1 MLRCRLASAPLIAG
15 LLVATSGL
23 ACAEPKALLELFT
36 SQGCSSC
43 PPADKLLGE
52 FANDPSLIALSDPID
67 YWDYLGW
74 KDTLAMPGH
83 SARQRAYAH
92 MRGDRDV
99 YTPQVIVN
107 GSMDAL
113 GSDRAAIEHT
123 IAQTDEKPAVMSLPV
138 LLSLGGGNLNV
149 NVLAKGAEHAGGEVW
164 LCPLARS
171 VTVEIGRGENHGHT
185 ITYHNVVRRWLKL
198 GEWNG
203 TDAVWSVPMSEIKGS
218 VPMSE
223 IKGSVPM
230 SEIKGDD
237 IDAAAVMIQE
247 GTREKPGIIMGA
259 AYTQLG
265 ASASEARQSTNAR

>member
-15 LLVATSGL
+15 LLIASSGL

-52 FANDPSLIALSDPID
+52 LANDPSLIALSDPID

-83 SARQRAYAH
+83 STRQRAYAH

-99 YTPQVIVN
+99 YTPQVVVN
-107 GSMDAL
+107 GSVDAL
-113 GSDRAAIEHT
+113 GSDRAAIEHAV
-123 IAQTDEKPAVMSLPV
+123 AQTEDKPAVMSLPV

-149 NVLAKGAEHAGGEVW
+149 NVVAKGTEHAGGEVW
-164 LCPLARS
+164 LCPLARA
-171 VTVEIGRGENHGHT
+171 VTVEIGRGENHGRT

-198 GEWNG
+198 GEWSG
-203 TDAVWSVPMSEIKGS
+203 SEAVWSIPMSEIRAN
-218 VPMSE
+218 
-223 IKGSVPM
+223 
-230 SEIKGDD
+230 D
-237 IDAAAVMIQE
+237 IDAAAVLVQE
-247 GTREKPGIIMGA
+247 GTREKPGIVLGA
-259 AYTQLG
+259 AYTPFA
-265 ASASEARQSTNAR
+265 ASPSDGRQSTNAK